1 MILDGKQCSDQR
13 LEILKEEIGESGLYP
28 QLATLI
34 VGDDPGSQMY
44 VRMKH
49 RACEQV
55 GIGSVGLTLPGTATT
70 AQVLDRI
77 DCLNRDTDI
86 HGILVQLPLPGQV
99 NTDRVTEAVSPGK
112 DVDGF
117 HPYNLGRLFSGRP
130 AFIPCTPG
138 GIITLLDGYH
148 IPIAGMHAV
157 IAGRS
162 IEVGRPMAALLLAR
176 DATVTICHSRTKDL
190 DRHLRSA
197 DILVS
202 AVGKARFIGPEQV
215 RPGATV
221 IDVGIN
227 HVEGKLCGD
236 VDFDR
241 VRDVAGAITPVPGG
255 VGPMTIVTLMEN
267 TFRAASS
274 RSCNGVP

>member
-1 MILDGKQCSDQR
+1 MILDGKKCSEQR

-28 QLATLI
+28 QLATLL

-55 GIGSVGLTLPGTATT
+55 GIGSIGLTLPATATT
-70 AQVLDRI
+70 AQVLERI
-77 DCLNRDTDI
+77 DCLNRDGDI
-86 HGILVQLPLPGQV
+86 QGILVQLPLPGQV
-99 NTDRVTEAVSPGK
+99 DTDRVIETVMPGK

-130 AFIPCTPG
+130 AFVPCTPG
-138 GIITLLDGYH
+138 GILTLLGGYH

-157 IAGRS
+157 IVGRS
-162 IEVGRPMAALLLAR
+162 IEVGRPMAALLLHR
-176 DATVTICHSRTKDL
+176 DATVTICHSRTRDL

-197 DILVS
+197 DILVT

-227 HVEGKLCGD
+227 HVDGKLCGD

-241 VRDVAGAITPVPGG
+241 VRDMAGAITPVPGG
-255 VGPMTIVTLMEN
+255 VGPMTIATLMEN
-267 TFRAASS
+267 AFRAAMS
-274 RSCNGVP
+274 RSCNSVR